1 MEVRPPEGANLSRGR
16 LKKRLHPSVIS
27 HITEPYLTAALRHL
41 EHHYYVHEAHVV
53 MLQEQRLLDAESSAT
68 LLKGLARLRAGE
80 LTATPLDPETDLY
93 MNLESRL
100 IGLTG
105 DVGGMMH
112 IGRSRNDLYAT
123 VTRMAVRDELL
134 QTLELLLQ
142 LIDSMLRVAEQH
154 KATTMTGYTHWQ
166 HAQPVTVA
174 HYLTGITQSL
184 LRDADRLK
192 AAYAHTNLCPMGAAA
207 LSGTGF
213 PIDRERVSNLLGF
226 SEVLE
231 NTYDAVAARDFVAE
245 AAAALAVSMV
255 TLSRVAEDLI
265 IWSTQEF
272 AMVDI
277 PEDFAITSS
286 IMPQK
291 KNPFVLE
298 HIKGRAGHVI
308 AALTGVLTILKGT
321 SFSHSREVGGESGA
335 GILNAFS
342 LCHGSLSMMSHL
354 LPSLGFNAALMERRA
369 SESFCTVTDLVDLI
383 VRKKGIPFR
392 TAHQIVAQIVN
403 TVQQQGMSVDAIST
417 ALISQIAR
425 RITGSE
431 LTLPESDLRE
441 ALNANRNVAAREVK
455 GGPGPAALTDM
466 ISRQHAYHRDHR
478 TWLAEQRSALAG
490 ARAAS
495 ATAADSLVNAA
506 KPSSVPQ

>member
-1 MEVRPPEGANLSRGR
+1 MESKQSERASLSRGR
-16 LKKRLHPSVIS
+16 LKKRLHPTVVSN
-27 HITEPYLTAALRHL
+27 ITEPYLGAALRLL

-53 MLQEQRLLDAESSAT
+53 MLQEQRLLDAESSGT
-68 LLKGLARLRAGE
+68 VLKGLSRLQAGE
-80 LTATPLDPETDLY
+80 LTAAPLDPETDLY

-100 IGLTG
+100 ISLIG
-105 DVGGMMH
+105 DLGGMMH

-142 LIDSMLRVAEQH
+142 LIVSMLGVAEQH

-192 AAYAHTNLCPMGAAA
+192 AAYAHANVCPMGAAA

-213 PIDRERVSNLLGF
+213 PIDRKRVSNLLGF
-226 SEVLE
+226 TDVLE
-231 NTYDAVAARDFVAE
+231 NTCDAVAARDFVAE
-245 AAAALAVSMV
+245 AAAALAISMV
-255 TLSRVAEDLI
+255 TLSRLAEDLI

-277 PEDFAITSS
+277 PEEFAITSS

-308 AALTGVLTILKGT
+308 AALSGVLTILKGT
-321 SFSHSREVGGESGA
+321 SFSHSREVGGESVA
-335 GILNAFS
+335 GIFNAFS
-342 LCHGSLSMMSHL
+342 LCQGSLTMMSHL
-354 LPSLGFNAALMERRA
+354 LSSLGFDRALMDQRA
-369 SESFCTVTDLVDLI
+369 AESFSTVTDLADLM
-383 VRKKGIPFR
+383 VRERGIPFR

-403 TVQQQGMSVDAIST
+403 TVQEQGTRVDAIST
-417 ALISQIAR
+417 DLIDQVAR

-431 LTLPESDLRE
+431 LALPESKVRE
-441 ALNANRNVAAREVK
+441 ALNAGRNVAAREVT
-455 GGPGPAALTDM
+455 GGPGPAAVRDM
-466 ISRQHAYHRDHR
+466 ISRQHAQHRDHR
-478 TWLAEQRSALAG
+478 TWLAEQRSALVKAKE
-490 ARAAS
+490 ASSAA
-495 ATAADSLVNAA
+495 AESLINAA
-506 KPSSVPQ
+506 NTR